1 MDNNYIELR
10 NRNSFGDLINTYFL
24 FLKFNFKNYTS
35 LYLRYNTVSIIL
47 LIVSSY
53 LLVTGF
59 MGLASRDFRF
69 GMNNDGDDTLY
80 LIIGA
85 IVLVLILFITAL
97 INYSF
102 SSAYM
107 SEYVR
112 ANGQVASKNIWQQII
127 QKLGAII
134 LFILLG
140 IGIYIGYL
148 IMSIILAFI
157 PLLGMMV
164 QYGMSFLFTSFFG
177 LSFMAIFAGNKSV
190 GDALMQG
197 WSFTFSNFGK
207 VILFGLVIGILNL
220 MLIGLILSVPG
231 FIIGIYVYFSLES
244 NIDLATSVFANV
256 VFTLGFAMFLL
267 AFIYSQALTQV
278 AYCVLYYNI
287 YEDKYNVFLRNK
299 IDQIGVND

>member
-177 LSFMAIFAGNKSV
+177 LSFMAIFAANKSV
-190 GDALMQG
+190 GDALMEG

>member
-190 GDALMQG
+190 GDALMEG

-267 AFIYSQALTQV
+267 VFIYSQALTQV

-287 YEDKYNVFLRNK
+287 YEDKYNVFLRDK

>member
-1 MDNNYIELR
+1 M
-10 NRNSFGDLINTYFL
+10 
-24 FLKFNFKNYTS
+24 
-35 LYLRYNTVSIIL
+35 RYNTVSIIL

-190 GDALMQG
+190 GDALMEG

-267 AFIYSQALTQV
+267 VFIYSQALTQV